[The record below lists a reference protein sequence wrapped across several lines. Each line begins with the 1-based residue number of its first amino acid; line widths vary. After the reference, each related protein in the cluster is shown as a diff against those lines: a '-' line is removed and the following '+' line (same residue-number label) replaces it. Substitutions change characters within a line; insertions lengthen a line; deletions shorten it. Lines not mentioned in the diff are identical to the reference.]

1 MAITQGRANTC
12 TTSLC
17 SGGAGTLYLANAN
30 EVSSIT
36 VDASGAATAI
46 TMTSTAANFYEY
58 EFRDFSAAFTETG
71 TVDPV
76 TKAKSVEQTFT
87 GIWTCRNQADRN
99 IIEEMA
105 SSSCGLVAVHV
116 ENTGKY
122 WIWGNVQ
129 VGGKTLSATLTGF
142 EGQSGTTITDPN
154 QETLTL
160 TCSTTVKAIEVI
172 DGATVMAALI

>member
-36 VDASGAATAI
+36 VNASGAATAI

-116 ENTGKY
+116 ENTGRY
-122 WIWGNVQ
+122 WIWGNVS
-129 VGGKTLSATLTGF
+129 VGGKKLSATLTGF